1 MVDVERAGLDRGNDG
16 WVDVESNSLVCSP
29 WRKLTSQRMGFQNPE
44 DECVWLRTPLH
55 RAFQEV
61 ESSQSIWALSVGP
74 RRISLCKKLELST
87 KGRHSWWSGV
97 TKNQPQEPGSSSS
110 GPQGALHG
118 LGGLPICSP
127 SDPLVLVAQ
136 SCPTLCSPIPCSLQ
150 ASLFMEFSRQE
161 YLSELSFPS
170 PGDLLDPGIEP
181 RSPALQ
187 ADTFNL

>member
-1 MVDVERAGLDRGNDG
+1 
-16 WVDVESNSLVCSP
+16 
-29 WRKLTSQRMGFQNPE
+29 MGFQNPE
-44 DECVWLRTPLH
+44 DECVWLRTPLC

-74 RRISLCKKLELST
+74 RRISLCKKSELPT
-87 KGRHSWWSGV
+87 KARHWWWSGV

-118 LGGLPICSP
+118 LGGLPTRSP

-136 SCPTLCSPIPCSLQ
+136 SCPTLCNPTPCSPQ
-150 ASLFMEFSRQE
+150 ASLFMAFSRQE
-161 YLSELSFPS
+161 HWSGLSFPS
-170 PGDLLDPGIEP
+170 SGDLSDPGMEP

-187 ADTFNL
+187 KDFFFTI